1 MFETKEPIQHAL
13 LVGVDTGSYDAQT
26 SIDELEELAEA
37 ADAEVAGKL
46 LQVRPQIDNATY
58 IGSGKLQEVC
68 DFCEKHEVDLLIFD
82 DELTGSQIRNLEE
95 KTGLDVIDRTTL
107 ILDIFA
113 KRARSNEG
121 KLQVELA
128 QQKYLLPRLIGAGR
142 KLSRLGG
149 GIGTRGPGESK
160 LESDRRHIRRRI
172 AALEEQLEELSQQRA
187 RVRAGRAKRDYTTV
201 AIVGYTNVGKSTLLN
216 RLTDAGVFAKDQ
228 LFATLDPTARELLLP
243 DGRRTILVDTVGL
256 LNRLPHQLIQA
267 FHSTLE
273 EASEADLILNLC
285 DASSDRVEEQLSV
298 TKELLDQLGCGE
310 IPILTVY
317 NKADLLGFWPEQPQN
332 DKSVFISAKEGKGLD
347 VLLERIAKN
356 LFAGV
361 KEISLCIPYSRGG
374 LLNSVRIRGKV
385 LEEDFTEKGV
395 LLRLLADQRLQNEL
409 QEYVQE

>member
-1 MFETKEPIQHAL
+1 MFETKEPVQHAL
-13 LVGVDTGSYDAQT
+13 LIGLDTGSYDAQA
-26 SIDELEELAEA
+26 SLDELAELA
-37 ADAEVAGKL
+37 AAAGAIVEGMM
-46 LQVRPQIDNATY
+46 LQNRAQVNTATY
-58 IGSGKLQEVC
+58 IGSGKLAEAI
-68 DFCEKHEVDLLIFD
+68 DFCEKHDVDLLLFD

-95 KTGLDVIDRTTL
+95 KTGRDVVDRTTL

-149 GIGTRGPGESK
+149 GIGTRGPGETK

-172 AALEEQLEELSQQRA
+172 ASLESQLEELSFQRA
-187 RVRAGRAKRDYTTV
+187 RARASRAKRDYTTV

-216 RLTDAGVFAKDQ
+216 RLTDAGVLAKDQ

-256 LNRLPHQLIQA
+256 ISRLPHPLVQA

-273 EASEADLILNLC
+273 EAAEADLILNLC
-285 DASSDRVEEQLSV
+285 DISSDRVEEQLEV
-298 TKELLDQLGCGE
+298 TRNLLDELGCGD
-310 IPILTVY
+310 IPVLTVY
-317 NKADLLGFWPEQPQN
+317 NKVDKLGYLPKQPDN
-332 DKSVFISAKEGKGLD
+332 EKIVFLSAKEGIGFET
-347 VLLERIAKN
+347 LLEKIAAN

-361 KEISLCIPYSRGG
+361 KEVSACIPYSQGS
-374 LLNSVRIRGKV
+374 LLHHIRQRGKV
-385 LEEDFTEKGV
+385 ISEEFTESGV
-395 LLRLLADQRLQNEL
+395 ELRFLADQRLQQEL
-409 QEYVQE
+409 AAYLL